1 MPGLLNYTTTIGVN
15 RTVAEMQAMLVR
27 AGATAVTLHYDGFGH
42 TTGITFAVSTK
53 YGPQQFTLSVDTKAV
68 GKILA
73 EMRSRPYNFADRM
86 KLVAAQAERTAW
98 RVARSWLEAQLAMVE
113 IGLASLD
120 QIMLPYMHVG
130 PQKTLYAAYQESQS
144 VLQIEAGR

>member
-1 MPGLLNYTTTIGVN
+1 MPGLLNYTTTVSSA
-15 RTVAEMQAMLVR
+15 RTIAEMQAMLVR

-42 TTGITFAVSTK
+42 TTGITFQVGTK
-53 YGPQQFTLSVDTKAV
+53 YGPQQFTLTVDTQAV
-68 GKILA
+68 SEILA
-73 EMRSRPYNFADRM
+73 GMRSRPYSVSERI

-120 QIMLPYMHVG
+120 QVMLPYMHVG
-130 PQKTLYAAYQESQS
+130 PQQTLYAAYQESQS
-144 VLQIEAGR
+144 VLQIEAR